1 MSENFYSIEWLAREK
16 ARDADGEAVRRQQLA
31 QTRVQRQPGPGT
43 HLMRYLAK
51 VCAWVGRHL
60 RLRRG
65 VLVAVDGCCRCARCD
80 VRSYL
85 PTKTFDQI

>member
-16 ARDADGEAVRRQQLA
+16 ARAADGEAARRQQLA

-43 HLMRYLAK
+43 HLMRFRVK

-60 RLRRG
+60 RLRRR
-65 VLVAVDGCCRCARCD
+65 VPVAVDGGCRCTRRD
-80 VRSYL
+80 VRSY
-85 PTKTFDQI
+85 PPIKTFDHA